1 MSGGGRALATA
12 IGCGALAIWA
22 SLALLTTMVAAIPP
36 FQLTAMSFAIAA
48 SLAVAKWILR
58 REDPRPLLRMPAG
71 AWLVGVGGLFLYHAL
86 YFAAFTR
93 APPVAVNLI
102 TYLWPLLIVIGAG
115 LMPGERI
122 APRHLVGALSG
133 LLGVVVLTGAGLSF
147 EARYLPGY
155 ALALGCAIMWAL
167 YSVLSRRYAGVPSD
181 GVAAFCAGTALLA
194 TLAHLLLE
202 PSVVPDARG
211 WLAVA
216 LLGLGPVG
224 AAFYLWDHG
233 VKHGDLRLLGTL
245 SYLTPLGSTA
255 VLVLAGRAEASWRLA
270 AACALVVGG
279 ALVAS
284 RGGAPRRRSV
294 AGGRTEGF

>member
-1 MSGGGRALATA
+1 MSGGGRHLATA

-22 SLALLTTMVAAIPP
+22 SLALLTTMVAAVPP
-36 FQLTAMSFAIAA
+36 FQLTAMTFAIAA
-48 SLAVAKWILR
+48 LLAAAKWILR

-71 AWLVGVGGLFLYHAL
+71 AWLVGIGGLFLYHAL

-122 APRHLVGALSG
+122 APRHLVGAVAG
-133 LLGVVVLTGAGLSF
+133 LLGVAVLTGAGLSF

-155 ALALGCAIMWAL
+155 ALAFGCAVMWAL
-167 YSVLSRRYAGVPSD
+167 YSVLSRRYADVPSD
-181 GVAAFCAGTALLA
+181 AVAAFCAGTALLA
-194 TLAHLLLE
+194 ALAHLLLE
-202 PSVVPDARG
+202 QSVVPDARG

-233 VKHGDLRLLGTL
+233 VKRGDLRLLGTL
-245 SYLTPLGSTA
+245 SYLTPLASTA

-270 AACALVVGG
+270 VACVLVVGG
-279 ALVAS
+279 AAIAAQVTTPRAS
-284 RGGAPRRRSV
+284 
-294 AGGRTEGF
+294 